1 MIINRV
7 VIKKFRSIKKADIW
21 TSNINAIVGQN
32 NSGKSCLLRALNSFF
47 NYEDELEAFS
57 SGSHLFASGT
67 VAKIEL
73 HFTNIEG
80 LDIPAK
86 YISSNKIVIET
97 SFRINKDSCT
107 RTIKYKAGNSLVADD
122 SCLDEIRKHIE
133 FILIPPNRDA
143 LALNRFGNSVLNLLV
158 EEKMQEAT
166 EARDN
171 YSSKFRTAIQY
182 LENNALRRISEGTKE
197 AFPVSHPIGMKI
209 AYTKDISYSNFLNDF
224 GIYID
229 EEGLTHPLSDC
240 GSGIQSLAIISL
252 YNQLGNI
259 RKENII
265 IGLEEPETNLHPQA
279 QKELIDYFKNLI
291 EENNIL
297 QFFFTTH
304 SAQMVDQIDH
314 TEIILFWK
322 VPDTSR
328 GFISEVRRLPEDFFD
343 RYGLNDFNYYQFY
356 RYRNSEFFFASH
368 IIVTESKTEIEA
380 IKKIGEISQ
389 IDYEVNGLS
398 YLNLDGVD
406 KAKYAIHLLNE
417 LQIPYML
424 VVDKDFFCPYL
435 NDKIRESRAANGFPI
450 YREAFKD
457 ESLLRQV
464 VTSSEDRVQLLSLVN
479 SNHTAMLNL
488 LEDYGVI
495 SMRYNLELDLVAIE
509 SAREV
514 YYELL
519 NLPQAERTSTHLSTL
534 KAIKK
539 LPNILRVLDEID
551 VASWPRSY
559 SRIRRMMLEISTN
572 LG

>member
-1 MIINRV
+1 MIISRII
-7 VIKKFRSIKKADIW
+7 IKKFRSIKKADVW
-21 TSNINAIVGQN
+21 ASNLNAIVGQN

-47 NYEDELEAFS
+47 NYEDELDAFS
-57 SGSHLFASGT
+57 SGSHLFAAGT

-73 HFTNIEG
+73 HFSNVQD
-80 LDIPAK
+80 LDIP
-86 YISSNKIVIET
+86 SRFSRSNKIIVET
-97 SFRINKDSCT
+97 SFRINGESCT
-107 RTIKYKAGNSLVADD
+107 RTVRYKSGNSWVTDD
-122 SCLDEIRKHIE
+122 ACLDEIKKHIE

-143 LALNRFGNSVLNLLV
+143 SALNRVGNSVLNLLV

-171 YSSKFRTAIQY
+171 YSSKFRGAIQY
-182 LENNALRRISEGTKE
+182 LENNALRRISEATKK
-197 AFPVSHPIGMKI
+197 AFPVTHPIGMKI
-209 AYTKDISYSNFLNDF
+209 AYTKDISYANFLSDF

-252 YNQLGNI
+252 YNQLGDI

-291 EENNIL
+291 EEENIL

-304 SAQMVDQIDH
+304 SAQMIDQIDH

-322 VPDTSR
+322 NSDSTR
-328 GFISEVRRLPEDFFD
+328 GFTSEVRRLPEDFFE
-343 RYGLNDFNYYQFY
+343 RYGLSDFNYYQFY

-380 IKKIGEISQ
+380 IKKIGEISE

-424 VVDKDFFCPYL
+424 VVDKDFFCPYQ
-435 NDKIRESRAANGFPI
+435 NDKLADSRGTNGFPI
-450 YREAFKD
+450 YRETFKD
-457 ESLLRQV
+457 ENLLRQV
-464 VTSSEDRVQLLSLVN
+464 ITNADDRANLLGLVN

-488 LEDYGVI
+488 LEEYGVI
-495 SMRYNLELDLVAIE
+495 SMRYNLELDLVAVD
-509 SAREV
+509 SARQA
-514 YYELL
+514 YFDLIG
-519 NLPQAERTSTHLSTL
+519 LPEAQRTSSHLASL

-539 LPNILRVLDEID
+539 LPNILQVLDEIG
-551 VASWPRSY
+551 VANWPRSY
-559 SRIRRMMLEISTN
+559 SRIRRMMQEISTN